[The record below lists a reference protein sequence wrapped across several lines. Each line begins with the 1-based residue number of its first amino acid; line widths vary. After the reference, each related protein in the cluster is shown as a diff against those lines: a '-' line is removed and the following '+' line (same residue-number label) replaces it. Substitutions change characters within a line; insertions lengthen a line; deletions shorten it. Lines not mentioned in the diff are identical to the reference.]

1 MRTVATA
8 VMWLVATLALTVAIG
23 AGWTAWNVQREDGFV
38 DLAATLGNDA
48 DVQQS
53 AATLAGQTFA
63 DQPSVP
69 SVLQDPAARLVTAS
83 ILRLVDSA
91 GWDDAWRETARRTHQ
106 DLFSSAA
113 PQEVRVDLAPL
124 IQLSLD
130 EVTSDLPVEL
140 STPESLPVTV
150 SEEDPQ
156 AGVRAVSRAGAVAV
170 VAAGAAAIAALLALA
185 TSRRRST
192 TIASLGVGALLAAG
206 FWWLLGN
213 RALPEVIS
221 RQQSTGTDATE
232 LMRALA
238 GRMTSSL
245 DGVTLWVAVAG
256 AVLVAGGGLVRL
268 VRR

>member
-1 MRTVATA
+1 MTA
-8 VMWLVATLALTVAIG
+8 VMWLVATVALTVGIG

-38 DLAATLGNDA
+38 DLAATLGNDSE
-48 DVQQS
+48 VQES
-53 AATLAGQTFA
+53 AATLAGRTFA
-63 DQPSVP
+63 DQSTVP
-69 SVLQDPAARLVTAS
+69 SVLQDPVEQLVSAS
-83 ILRLVDSA
+83 LLRLVDSA

-106 DLFSSAA
+106 DLFASAT
-113 PQEVRVDLAPL
+113 PQEIRVDLAPL

-130 EVTSDLPVEL
+130 EATSNLPVEL
-140 STPESLPVTV
+140 SAPETLPVTV

-156 AGVRAVSRAGAVAV
+156 DGVRAVSRAGAVAV

-192 TIASLGVGALLAAG
+192 TIAALGVGALLAAG
-206 FWWLLGN
+206 FWWLAGN

-221 RQQSTGTDATE
+221 RQQSTGVDATE
-232 LMRALA
+232 LMSALA
-238 GRMTSSL
+238 TRMTTSL